1 MSAAIVPSMAD
12 MVSEGKKSGMADSI
26 GTEAIIGG
34 YFNSMGELISLFVRK
49 FNF

>member
-1 MSAAIVPSMAD
+1 MSAAIVPSMVD

-34 YFNSMGELISLFVRK
+34 YFNSMGELISLLFAS
-49 FNF
+49 